1 MNFFGV
7 FVQLTVT
14 HGDDPRKA
22 CLYYDA
28 TSLGPADS
36 HRGPTC
42 PAPSYTEFKTEG
54 FSSDWAGFLKEMKA
68 LGGCE
73 GSHLLCH
80 YQENWT
86 KEREEQSRYA
96 ERRRNKR
103 QESVVKVYDGFLGP
117 TSWPFL
123 ENAAASMLLGHRC
136 V

>member
-1 MNFFGV
+1 MGGAGGSQGVGCSVNFGV

-14 HGDDPRKA
+14 HGDDPRQA

-28 TSLGPADS
+28 NSQGPADS

-42 PAPSYTEFKTEG
+42 PAPSYTEFITEG

-103 QESVVKVYDGFLGP
+103 QRRV
-117 TSWPFL
+117 
-123 ENAAASMLLGHRC
+123 
-136 V
+136 